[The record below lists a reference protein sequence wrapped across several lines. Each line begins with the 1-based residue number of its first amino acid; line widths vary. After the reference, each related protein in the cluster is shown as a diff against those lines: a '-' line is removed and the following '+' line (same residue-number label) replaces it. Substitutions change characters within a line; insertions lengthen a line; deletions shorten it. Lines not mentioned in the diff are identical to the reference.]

1 MCQSLPPPR
10 PLPSASRR
18 PYRAGCSPHGPAC
31 QAGQWVDGWARRPE
45 TPSRPFFTVSV
56 WLSLSYQELQI
67 KPQSSFLELPPKFST
82 CKGRGRATE
91 AESTTK
97 FQSRTLQNNQPAL
110 PLPVENEAPR
120 ARASGPSPSS
130 DDVGGPGLREPS
142 SWGLFSPGST
152 PAPRKRGSCRP
163 RLSLFSAKLT
173 TGSREAGHPREAP
186 GLSWSNRDLPAPAKP
201 LAQGAP
207 SHPPPVPVA
216 PAPQAKGSRGAG
228 PPRR

>member
-18 PYRAGCSPHGPAC
+18 PYRAGCSPRGPALPGGPVVRRLGT
-31 QAGQWVDGWARRPE
+31 QAGDPIPPIFHR
-45 TPSRPFFTVSV
+45 VSV

-82 CKGRGRATE
+82 CKARGGGWATE
-91 AESTTK
+91 AESMTK
-97 FQSRTLQNNQPAL
+97 FQNNQHAL

-142 SWGLFSPGST
+142 SWGLFSPGNT
-152 PAPRKRGSCRP
+152 LAPRKRGSCRP

-186 GLSWSNRDLPAPAKP
+186 GLSWSNRDLPAPAEP

-207 SHPPPVPVA
+207 SRPPPVPVA
-216 PAPQAKGSRGAG
+216 PEPQAKGSRGAG